1 MARLFRILAIIAVV
15 TLGLSPIASAL
26 PHCSVGMAGHGMAL
40 GGDDQS
46 PCCPDL
52 APGDDCQIGCAQ
64 LIVAPAPILAGK
76 LPQPPVYLAAEAAV
90 AIDWIAPPDTEPPRF
105 TLRT

>member
-1 MARLFRILAIIAVV
+1 MTRLFRILAIVAVV
-15 TLGLSPIASAL
+15 ALGLSPIASAL
-26 PHCSVGMAGHGMAL
+26 PRCSAGMASHGMAL
-40 GGDDQS
+40 GDDQR

-52 APGDDCQIGCAQ
+52 APADNCQIGCAQ
-64 LIVAPAPILAGK
+64 LIVAPVPILAGK

-105 TLRT
+105 TLRA